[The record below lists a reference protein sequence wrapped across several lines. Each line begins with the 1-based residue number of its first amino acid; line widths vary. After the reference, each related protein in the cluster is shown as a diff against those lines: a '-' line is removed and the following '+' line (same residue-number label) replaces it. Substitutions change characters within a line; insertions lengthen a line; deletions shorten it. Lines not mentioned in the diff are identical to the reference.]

1 MAQKY
6 GVASDYIK
14 YTSRIKSDTSDGV
27 AVEASQVV
35 DLEEDKLQSDINKE
49 LKASIASASGN
60 TYSKS
65 EIDSKDSAT
74 LTSAKR
80 YADTKK
86 TEAVSAAATDAT
98 TKANSALASAKS
110 YADEKVSALGS
121 VYTTKGSCTAAQ
133 LKALTSAKAGD
144 VWNITDAINIDGKAY
159 PAGVNVVC
167 VTAFSAAIDPAAT
180 KNWDALQ
187 GLQDLTSY
195 AKKSEIEDTAV
206 ANVKFAQEEDVPQ
219 DNGVSFK
226 KTITYVNGREA
237 TTESDFNLLPATS
250 TKAGVMS
257 AADKVKLD
265 AVDGKIGDVQ
275 ITKTGTGYKIT
286 DEYDAHPV
294 NIGSNTNIGE
304 NVIISG
310 AAIIGT
316 DDRGGGLFIKLGTTG
331 NINEGP
337 SSFICIGAELNNGVK
352 IGTNDYDKFYLGNKN
367 NDASTIGVNS
377 HIGDNITIG
386 TGAIISSG
394 AELNNGIIIGTGDN
408 DSFVFTG
415 NNAGPYNSKIGKD
428 IEISRGVSLGTQTNG
443 EGYYVEGIAFYGGTG
458 AFGMNSNGDFS
469 WTTDDHNI
477 SAMKTAATT
486 DDLSALATRVSTL
499 EDLLKL
505 A

>member
-1 MAQKY
+1 MANKY

-65 EIDSKDSAT
+65 EIDGKDTAT
-74 LTSAKR
+74 LTSAKS

-110 YADEKVSALGS
+110 YADQKVSALGS

-144 VWNITDAINIDGKAY
+144 VWNITDAVTIDGKAY

-167 VTAFSAAIDPAAT
+167 VTAFSAAIDPATT

-195 AKKSEIEDTAV
+195 AKKSEIEDVAV

-257 AADKVKLD
+257 AADKVKLN
-265 AVDGKIGDVQ
+265 AVDGRIQGVKI
-275 ITKTGTGYKIT
+275 YKSSSDSFIIQNA
-286 DEYDAHPV
+286 EYDNLKATIGTDVYIESAVNIRTGANIGINAKLSDNAQIKRDVLIYEEV
-294 NIGSNTNIGE
+294 NIGNHAT
-304 NVIISG
+304 
-310 AAIIGT
+310 IGT
-316 DDRGGGLFIKLGTTG
+316 D
-331 NINEGP
+331 
-337 SSFICIGAELNNGVK
+337 S
-352 IGTNDYDKFYLGNKN
+352 IGTNILGIHQAYLGKI
-367 NDASTIGVNS
+367 AIG
-377 HIGDNITIG
+377 
-386 TGAIISSG
+386 
-394 AELNNGIIIGTGDN
+394 NGVQI
-408 DSFVFTG
+408 
-415 NNAGPYNSKIGKD
+415 AQ
-428 IEISRGVSLGTQTNG
+428 GV
-443 EGYYVEGIAFYGGTG
+443 GIAVNDEGVLVWGKEIEGSYQV
-458 AFGMNSNGDFS
+458 N
-469 WTTDDHNI
+469 
-477 SAMKTAATT
+477 TAATT
-486 DDLSALATRVSTL
+486 DDLSALASRVSAL

>member
-1 MAQKY
+1 MAKKY

-35 DLEEDKLQSDINKE
+35 DLEEDKLQSEINKE
-49 LKASIASASGN
+49 LKASIASASGK

-65 EIDSKDSAT
+65 EIDSKDAAT
-74 LTSAKR
+74 LTSAKS

-110 YADEKVSALGS
+110 YADQKVSALGS

-144 VWNITDAINIDGKAY
+144 VWNITDAVTIDGKAY

-167 VTAFSAAIDPAAT
+167 VTAFSAAIDPATT

-187 GLQDLTSY
+187 GVQDLTPY

-206 ANVKFAQEEDVPQ
+206 ANVKFTQEEDVPQ

-226 KTITYVNGREA
+226 KTITFVNGREA
-237 TTESDFNLLPATS
+237 TTESDLGILPATS

-265 AVDGKIGDVQ
+265 AVDGTIEDGIKVGINSGKYYIVNPKN
-275 ITKTGTGYKIT
+275 TSTFGT
-286 DEYDAHPV
+286 
-294 NIGSNTNIGE
+294 
-304 NVIISG
+304 
-310 AAIIGT
+310 
-316 DDRGGGLFIKLGTTG
+316 
-331 NINEGP
+331 
-337 SSFICIGAELNNGVK
+337 
-352 IGTNDYDKFYLGNKN
+352 
-367 NDASTIGVNS
+367 STIGVKTLIGRDVS
-377 HIGDNITIG
+377 IRDSASIGLSASIGDSVRVGPNTEIQGGVFIGTNIMSDGIQINANEHHATIG
-386 TGAIISSG
+386 DVVIKSNI
-394 AELNNGIIIGTGDN
+394 
-408 DSFVFTG
+408 V
-415 NNAGPYNSKIGKD
+415 
-428 IEISRGVSLGTQTNG
+428 LGE
-443 EGYYVEGIAFYGGTG
+443 EGGQQQLSGIAFGTIIG
-458 AFGMNSNGDFS
+458 FGMDSSGNFIWENNGPK
-469 WTTDDHNI
+469 
-477 SAMKTAATT
+477 KTAATT
-486 DDLSALATRVSTL
+486 DDLSGLTSNISALASRVSAL

>member
-1 MAQKY
+1 MAKKY

-49 LKASIASASGN
+49 LKASIASASGK

-65 EIDSKDSAT
+65 EIDSKDTAT
-74 LTSAKR
+74 LTSAKS

-86 TEAVSAAATDAT
+86 AEAVSAAVTDAT

-110 YADEKVSALGS
+110 YADQKVSALGS

-144 VWNITDAINIDGKAY
+144 VWNITDAITIDGKAY

-167 VTAFSAAIDPAAT
+167 VTAFSAAIDPATT

-195 AKKSEIEDTAV
+195 AKWSQVEEAAISDVEFERDVAGEDNSYT
-206 ANVKFAQEEDVPQ
+206 
-219 DNGVSFK
+219 FK
-226 KTITYVNGREA
+226 KTLTYVGGTKREV
-237 TTESDFNLLPATS
+237 DFGIILDPATS

-265 AVDGKIGDVQ
+265 AVDERIEDGIKVGINSGKYYIVNPKD
-275 ITKTGTGYKIT
+275 TSTFGT
-286 DEYDAHPV
+286 
-294 NIGSNTNIGE
+294 
-304 NVIISG
+304 
-310 AAIIGT
+310 
-316 DDRGGGLFIKLGTTG
+316 
-331 NINEGP
+331 
-337 SSFICIGAELNNGVK
+337 
-352 IGTNDYDKFYLGNKN
+352 
-367 NDASTIGVNS
+367 STIGVNTN
-377 HIGDNITIG
+377 IGDHVTITASASIG
-386 TGAIISSG
+386 RSASIGNYVKVGANAEIQGGVYIGNTDTSDGIAIFANGTHAIIGGVMLGEEGGQQQLSG
-394 AELNNGIIIGTGDN
+394 I
-408 DSFVFTG
+408 
-415 NNAGPYNSKIGKD
+415 
-428 IEISRGVSLGTQTNG
+428 SLGTIIG
-443 EGYYVEGIAFYGGTG
+443 
-458 AFGMNSNGDFS
+458 FGMDSSGNFIWENDGPK
-469 WTTDDHNI
+469 
-477 SAMKTAATT
+477 KTAATT
-486 DDLSALATRVSTL
+486 DDLSALATRVSAL

>member
-1 MAQKY
+1 MAKKY

-49 LKASIASASGN
+49 LKASIASASGK

-65 EIDSKDSAT
+65 EIDSKDAAT
-74 LTSAKR
+74 LTSAKS

-110 YADEKVSALGS
+110 YADQKVSALGS

-144 VWNITDAINIDGKAY
+144 VWNITDAVTIDGKAY
-159 PAGVNVVC
+159 PAGVNAVC
-167 VTAFSAAIDPAAT
+167 VTAFSAAIDPATT

-195 AKKSEIEDTAV
+195 AKKSEIEDVAV
-206 ANVKFAQEEDVPQ
+206 ANVKFAQSEIVQE
-219 DNGVSFK
+219 NSISFD
-226 KTITYVNGREA
+226 KTITYANGREA
-237 TTESDFNLLPATS
+237 TTVDDLAILPATS

-265 AVDGKIGDVQ
+265 AVDGRIKGVKI
-275 ITKTGTGYKIT
+275 YKSST
-286 DEYDAHPV
+286 DGFIIQNAEYDNLKA
-294 NIGSNTNIGE
+294 T
-304 NVIISG
+304 
-310 AAIIGT
+310 IGT
-316 DDRGGGLFIKLGTTG
+316 DVHIESAV
-331 NINEGP
+331 NIRA
-337 SSFICIGAELNNGVK
+337 GAN
-352 IGTNDYDKFYLGNKN
+352 
-367 NDASTIGVNS
+367 IGVNAN
-377 HIGDNITIG
+377 IGDGIKIKTQGNGASLNGVYIG
-386 TGAIISSG
+386 SG
-394 AELNNGIIIGTGDN
+394 AELSDN
-408 DSFVFTG
+408 AQIKRNVLIYEEVEIG
-415 NNAGPYNSKIGKD
+415 NNATIGTDGIGTNILGIHQAYLGKIAIGN
-428 IEISRGVSLGTQTNG
+428 GVQIAQG
-443 EGYYVEGIAFYGGTG
+443 VGIAVNDEGVLVWGKEIEGSYQV
-458 AFGMNSNGDFS
+458 
-469 WTTDDHNI
+469 NI
-477 SAMKTAATT
+477 AATA
-486 DDLSALATRVSTL
+486 DDISALATRVSAL

>member
-1 MAQKY
+1 MAKKY

-49 LKASIASASGN
+49 LKASIASASGK

-65 EIDSKDSAT
+65 EIDSKDTAT
-74 LTSAKR
+74 LTSAKS

-86 TEAVSAAATDAT
+86 TEAVNAAATDAT

-110 YADEKVSALGS
+110 YADQKVSALGS

-144 VWNITDAINIDGKAY
+144 VWNITDAITIDGKAY

-167 VTAFSAAIDPAAT
+167 VTAFSAAIDPATT

-187 GLQDLTSY
+187 GVQDLTPY

-206 ANVKFAQEEDVPQ
+206 ANVKFAQEEFAQ

-226 KTITYVNGREA
+226 KTITYVNGRET
-237 TTESDFNLLPATS
+237 TTESSDLALLPATS

-265 AVDGKIGDVQ
+265 AVDGRVQ
-275 ITKTGTGYKIT
+275 GVKVY
-286 DEYDAHPV
+286 
-294 NIGSNTNIGE
+294 NSNTEGF
-304 NVIISG
+304 IIQNAQYNSLK
-310 AAIIGT
+310 AVIGT
-316 DDRGGGLFIKLGTTG
+316 DT
-331 NINEGP
+331 
-337 SSFICIGAELNNGVK
+337 K
-352 IGTNDYDKFYLGNKN
+352 IG
-367 NDASTIGVNS
+367 S
-377 HIGDNITIG
+377 
-386 TGAIISSG
+386 
-394 AELNNGIIIGTGDN
+394 
-408 DSFVFTG
+408 
-415 NNAGPYNSKIGKD
+415 NSKIGD
-428 IEISRGVSLGTQTNG
+428 SVNIGGNINIDNGVDLHDNIYISDGFESYEGVMLGTNAIGTNLQG
-443 EGYYVEGIAFYGGTG
+443 VHQGFGTKIAIGTGVQIAQGVGIAVDDSCLLV
-458 AFGMNSNGDFS
+458 FGREIQGVYQ
-469 WTTDDHNI
+469 T
-477 SAMKTAATT
+477 KTAATT
-486 DDLSALATRVSTL
+486 DALSALAIRVSAL

>member
-1 MAQKY
+1 MAKKY

-65 EIDSKDSAT
+65 EIDSKDTAT
-74 LTSAKR
+74 LTSAKS

-86 TEAVSAAATDAT
+86 TEAVSAAATDAA
-98 TKANSALASAKS
+98 TKANAALASAKS
-110 YADEKVSALGS
+110 YADQKVSALGS

-144 VWNITDAINIDGKAY
+144 VWNITDAISIDGKAY

-167 VTAFSAAIDPAAT
+167 VTAFSAAIDPATT

-206 ANVKFAQEEDVPQ
+206 ANVKFAQEEVGQ
-219 DNGVSFK
+219 ENGVSFK
-226 KTITYVNGREA
+226 KTITFVNGREA
-237 TTESDFNLLPATS
+237 TTESDLGILPATS
-250 TKAGVMS
+250 TTAGVMS

-265 AVDGKIGDVQ
+265 AVDGKIGDVEVG
-275 ITKTGTGYKIT
+275 INSGSFYIVNPKHLATFGT
-286 DEYDAHPV
+286 
-294 NIGSNTNIGE
+294 
-304 NVIISG
+304 
-310 AAIIGT
+310 
-316 DDRGGGLFIKLGTTG
+316 
-331 NINEGP
+331 
-337 SSFICIGAELNNGVK
+337 
-352 IGTNDYDKFYLGNKN
+352 
-367 NDASTIGVNS
+367 STIGVRTNIGNDVNIFDS
-377 HIGDNITIG
+377 VSIGESAHIEDNVNIG
-386 TGAIISSG
+386 TSVEIKKNVSIGEGVSI
-394 AELNNGIIIGTGDN
+394 GIGEGLDGGVVTIEKGF
-408 DSFVFTG
+408 DSFG
-415 NNAGPYNSKIGKD
+415 
-428 IEISRGVSLGTQTNG
+428 GVSLGTLVGTNLQELNNQIG
-443 EGYYVEGIAFYGGTG
+443 AKVAIGTG
-458 AFGMNSNGDFS
+458 VHIASNIGLAM
-469 WTTDDHNI
+469 TDNYTLMWGCDGGGQYYTRI
-477 SAMKTAATT
+477 AATT
-486 DDLSALATRVSTL
+486 DDISGLTSQISALATRVSAL

>member
-1 MAQKY
+1 MAKKY

-49 LKASIASASGN
+49 LKASIASASGK

-65 EIDSKDSAT
+65 EIDSKDTAT
-74 LTSAKR
+74 LTSAKS

-110 YADEKVSALGS
+110 YADQKVSALGS

-144 VWNITDAINIDGKAY
+144 VWNITDAVTIDGKAY

-167 VTAFSAAIDPAAT
+167 VTAFSAAIDPATT

-187 GLQDLTSY
+187 GVQDLTPY

-206 ANVKFAQEEDVPQ
+206 ANVKFTQEEDVPQ

-265 AVDGKIGDVQ
+265 AMDGRIQGVKIIEGEGQFVIENLNGTKRALLGSGALIYSSLSVGTSVWIDRDIQ
-275 ITKTGTGYKIT
+275 IYNEGKGFQLKSAHFGT
-286 DEYDAHPV
+286 EV
-294 NIGSNTNIGE
+294 NIKDNVAINGNVAIGE
-304 NVIISG
+304 NVEVSN
-310 AAIIGT
+310 A
-316 DDRGGGLFIKLGTTG
+316 
-331 NINEGP
+331 
-337 SSFICIGAELNNGVK
+337 K
-352 IGTNDYDKFYLGNKN
+352 IGT
-367 NDASTIGVNS
+367 A
-377 HIGDNITIG
+377 TIG
-386 TGAIISSG
+386 TNLQQIHYDFANKIAIGNGVQIAKGVGISVDDSCNLVFG
-394 AELNNGIIIGTGDN
+394 REIGGVYQTKEI
-408 DSFVFTG
+408 
-415 NNAGPYNSKIGKD
+415 NADD
-428 IEISRGVSLGTQTNG
+428 IS
-443 EGYYVEGIAFYGGTG
+443 
-458 AFGMNSNGDFS
+458 
-469 WTTDDHNI
+469 
-477 SAMKTAATT
+477 
-486 DDLSALATRVSTL
+486 DLLTRVSAL
-499 EDLLKL
+499 EGLLKL

>member
-1 MAQKY
+1 MANKY

-35 DLEEDKLQSDINKE
+35 DLEQDKLQSEINKE

-74 LTSAKR
+74 LTSAKS

-133 LKALTSAKAGD
+133 LKALASAKAGD
-144 VWNITDAINIDGKAY
+144 VWNITDAITIDGKAY

-206 ANVKFAQEEDVPQ
+206 ADVKFAQEEDVPQ

-265 AVDGKIGDVQ
+265 AVDGTIKDGIKVGINSGKYYIVNPKN
-275 ITKTGTGYKIT
+275 TSTFGT
-286 DEYDAHPV
+286 
-294 NIGSNTNIGE
+294 
-304 NVIISG
+304 
-310 AAIIGT
+310 
-316 DDRGGGLFIKLGTTG
+316 
-331 NINEGP
+331 
-337 SSFICIGAELNNGVK
+337 
-352 IGTNDYDKFYLGNKN
+352 
-367 NDASTIGVNS
+367 STIGVKTN
-377 HIGDNITIG
+377 IGDRVTIADGFTVGKYVSIGNNTYISEVTINGGLDSYNGVILGTNSIGTNLLGINQTFNAKIAIG
-386 TGAIISSG
+386 TGVHIAQ
-394 AELNNGIIIGTGDN
+394 
-408 DSFVFTG
+408 
-415 NNAGPYNSKIGKD
+415 
-428 IEISRGVSLGTQTNG
+428 GV
-443 EGYYVEGIAFYGGTG
+443 GIAV
-458 AFGMNSNGDFS
+458 
-469 WTTDDHNI
+469 DDDGILNWGRDI
-477 SAMKTAATT
+477 QGSYTIKKAATT
-486 DDLSALATRVSTL
+486 DDLSALATRVSAL

>member
-1 MAQKY
+1 MAKKY

-49 LKASIASASGN
+49 LKASIASASGK

-65 EIDSKDSAT
+65 EIDSKDTAT
-74 LTSAKR
+74 LTSAKS

-110 YADEKVSALGS
+110 YADQKVSALGS

-144 VWNITDAINIDGKAY
+144 VWNITDAVTIDGKAY

-195 AKKSEIEDTAV
+195 AKKSEIEDVAGKIQGVKIYRSTDFIIQDSENDDAKATIGTGVFLHKNVEIGTAV
-206 ANVKFAQEEDVPQ
+206 HIGQSISIESIDGANAISLTGDGIF
-219 DNGVSFK
+219 
-226 KTITYVNGREA
+226 
-237 TTESDFNLLPATS
+237 SDIRICEGA
-250 TKAGVMS
+250 
-257 AADKVKLD
+257 
-265 AVDGKIGDVQ
+265 
-275 ITKTGTGYKIT
+275 
-286 DEYDAHPV
+286 
-294 NIGSNTNIGE
+294 NIGE
-304 NVIISG
+304 NAHIGQDVDITD
-310 AAIIGT
+310 AIIGT
-316 DDRGGGLFIKLGTTG
+316 NLGTDLPTIHNKG
-331 NINEGP
+331 NEIA
-337 SSFICIGAELNNGVK
+337 IGNGVK
-352 IGTNDYDKFYLGNKN
+352 IAN
-367 NDASTIGVNS
+367 GV
-377 HIGDNITIG
+377 
-386 TGAIISSG
+386 
-394 AELNNGIIIGTGDN
+394 
-408 DSFVFTG
+408 
-415 NNAGPYNSKIGKD
+415 
-428 IEISRGVSLGTQTNG
+428 
-443 EGYYVEGIAFYGGTG
+443 GIAVDESLNLIFGREVGGSYAT
-458 AFGMNSNGDFS
+458 
-469 WTTDDHNI
+469 
-477 SAMKTAATT
+477 KKAATT
-486 DDLSALATRVSTL
+486 DDLSALATRVSAL

>member
-1 MAQKY
+1 MLNFINPEKMAKKY

-35 DLEEDKLQSDINKE
+35 DLEEDKLQSEINKE

-74 LTSAKR
+74 LTSAKS

-98 TKANSALASAKS
+98 TKANTALASAKS
-110 YADEKVSALGS
+110 YADQKVSALGS

-144 VWNITDAINIDGKAY
+144 VWNITDAVTIDGKAY

-195 AKKSEIEDTAV
+195 AKWSQVEEAAISDVEFERDV
-206 ANVKFAQEEDVPQ
+206 AGQ
-219 DNGVSFK
+219 DNGYTFK
-226 KTITYVNGREA
+226 KTLTYVGGTKREV
-237 TTESDFNLLPATS
+237 DFGISLDPATS
-250 TKAGVMS
+250 TAAGVMS

-265 AVDGKIGDVQ
+265 AVDGKIGIDDGKLYTIRDFEATLGTSTIGESTNIGKWNTIGNSVRIGDSVTIYNKEDGSVDLNGVFLGTSAIIGTEAHIGKKVTIDDNATIGTETIGTNLLGVHDSYGNKIAIGNGVQ
-275 ITKTGTGYKIT
+275 ITKGVGLSVN
-286 DEYDAHPV
+286 DEGV
-294 NIGSNTNIGE
+294 LVWGKEIEGSYQ
-304 NVIISG
+304 
-310 AAIIGT
+310 
-316 DDRGGGLFIKLGTTG
+316 IK
-331 NINEGP
+331 
-337 SSFICIGAELNNGVK
+337 A
-352 IGTNDYDKFYLGNKN
+352 
-367 NDASTIGVNS
+367 
-377 HIGDNITIG
+377 
-386 TGAIISSG
+386 
-394 AELNNGIIIGTGDN
+394 
-408 DSFVFTG
+408 
-415 NNAGPYNSKIGKD
+415 
-428 IEISRGVSLGTQTNG
+428 
-443 EGYYVEGIAFYGGTG
+443 
-458 AFGMNSNGDFS
+458 
-469 WTTDDHNI
+469 
-477 SAMKTAATT
+477 AATAN
-486 DDLSALATRVSTL
+486 DISDLATRVSAL

>member
-1 MAQKY
+1 MAKKY

-65 EIDSKDSAT
+65 EIDSKDTAT
-74 LTSAKR
+74 LTSAKS

-98 TKANSALASAKS
+98 TKANTALASAKS
-110 YADEKVSALGS
+110 YADKKVSALGS

-144 VWNITDAINIDGKAY
+144 VWNITDAITIDGKAY

-167 VTAFSAAIDPAAT
+167 VTAFSAAIDPATT

-195 AKKSEIEDTAV
+195 AKKSEIEDVAV
-206 ANVKFAQEEDVPQ
+206 ANVKFAQEEFAQ

-226 KTITYVNGREA
+226 KTITFVNGREA
-237 TTESDFNLLPATS
+237 TTESDLGILPATS
-250 TKAGVMS
+250 TTAGVMS

-265 AVDGKIGDVQ
+265 AVDGRIQGVKIERLETDKIQ
-275 ITKTGTGYKIT
+275 ISEEGGYHSYGTSVIGKSL
-286 DEYDAHPV
+286 
-294 NIGSNTNIGE
+294 NIGHSVTIADGFTVGKHVSIGNNTYISKATINGGLE
-304 NVIISG
+304 SYDGVILGTNS
-310 AAIIGT
+310 IGT
-316 DDRGGGLFIKLGTTG
+316 DLLG
-331 NINEGP
+331 INQT
-337 SSFICIGAELNNGVK
+337 FNAK
-352 IGTNDYDKFYLGNKN
+352 I
-367 NDASTIGVNS
+367 A
-377 HIGDNITIG
+377 IG
-386 TGAIISSG
+386 TGVHIAKGVGITIDDDG
-394 AELNNGIIIGTGDN
+394 ILNWGRDMQG
-408 DSFVFTG
+408 S
-415 NNAGPYNSKIGKD
+415 YKIK
-428 IEISRGVSLGTQTNG
+428 
-443 EGYYVEGIAFYGGTG
+443 
-458 AFGMNSNGDFS
+458 
-469 WTTDDHNI
+469 
-477 SAMKTAATT
+477 KAATT
-486 DDLSALATRVSTL
+486 DDLSALATRVSAL

>member
-1 MAQKY
+1 MLNFINPEKMAKKY

-65 EIDSKDSAT
+65 EIDSKDTAT
-74 LTSAKR
+74 LTSAKS

-110 YADEKVSALGS
+110 YADQKVSALGS

-144 VWNITDAINIDGKAY
+144 VWNITDAVTIDGKAY

-167 VTAFSAAIDPAAT
+167 VTAFSAAIDPATT

-195 AKKSEIEDTAV
+195 AKKSEIEDVAV
-206 ANVKFAQEEDVPQ
+206 ANVKFAQEEFAQ

-226 KTITYVNGREA
+226 KTITFVNGREA
-237 TTESDFNLLPATS
+237 TTESDLGILPASS
-250 TKAGVMS
+250 TTAGVMS

-265 AVDGKIGDVQ
+265 AVDERIQ
-275 ITKTGTGYKIT
+275 
-286 DEYDAHPV
+286 
-294 NIGSNTNIGE
+294 
-304 NVIISG
+304 
-310 AAIIGT
+310 
-316 DDRGGGLFIKLGTTG
+316 
-331 NINEGP
+331 
-337 SSFICIGAELNNGVK
+337 GVK
-352 IGTNDYDKFYLGNKN
+352 IERLETDKIQISEEGGYQSYGTSVIGKSLNIGNGVAISDGFTAGKYVSIGNNTYISETVINGGLESYDGVILGTNSIGTNLLGINQTF
-367 NDASTIGVNS
+367 DAKIA
-377 HIGDNITIG
+377 IG
-386 TGAIISSG
+386 TGVHIA
-394 AELNNGIIIGTGDN
+394 
-408 DSFVFTG
+408 
-415 NNAGPYNSKIGKD
+415 K
-428 IEISRGVSLGTQTNG
+428 GV
-443 EGYYVEGIAFYGGTG
+443 GIAI
-458 AFGMNSNGDFS
+458 
-469 WTTDDHNI
+469 DDDGILNWGRDMEGSYTI
-477 SAMKTAATT
+477 KKAATT
-486 DDLSALATRVSTL
+486 DDLSALASRVSAL

>member
-1 MAQKY
+1 MANKY

-65 EIDSKDSAT
+65 EIDGKDTAT
-74 LTSAKR
+74 LTSAKS

-110 YADEKVSALGS
+110 YADQKVSALGS

-144 VWNITDAINIDGKAY
+144 VWNITDAVTIDGKAY

-187 GLQDLTSY
+187 GVQDLTPY
-195 AKKSEIEDTAV
+195 AKKSEIESEAV
-206 ANVKFAQEEDVPQ
+206 ANVKFTQEELGQ
-219 DNGVSFK
+219 ENGVSFK
-226 KTITYVNGREA
+226 ETITYVNGRE
-237 TTESDFNLLPATS
+237 TDTDFGLAIDPATS

-265 AVDGKIGDVQ
+265 AVDGKVGDVLIKIEGEKGYVITKKSNTAFGTSFIGKKVNIGESASIGDNAKLGASAVIQ
-275 ITKTGTGYKIT
+275 DDISIGTDSSNDSFRISRAGSSVTIGYEAHIESNVIIKGGVEIGTG
-286 DEYDAHPV
+286 V
-294 NIGSNTNIGE
+294 NIGSDIKLGQEGSQQNIFG
-304 NVIISG
+304 V
-310 AAIIGT
+310 IIGT
-316 DDRGGGLFIKLGTTG
+316 ERGLGL
-331 NINEGP
+331 
-337 SSFICIGAELNNGVK
+337 
-352 IGTNDYDKFYLGNKN
+352 
-367 NDASTIGVNS
+367 DASGNFIWG
-377 HIGDNITIG
+377 I
-386 TGAIISSG
+386 
-394 AELNNGIIIGTGDN
+394 NG
-408 DSFVFTG
+408 
-415 NNAGPYNSKIGKD
+415 SK
-428 IEISRGVSLGTQTNG
+428 
-443 EGYYVEGIAFYGGTG
+443 
-458 AFGMNSNGDFS
+458 
-469 WTTDDHNI
+469 
-477 SAMKTAATT
+477 KTAATT
-486 DDLSALATRVSTL
+486 DDLSALATRVSAL

>member
-1 MAQKY
+1 MAKKY

-65 EIDSKDSAT
+65 EIDGKDTAT
-74 LTSAKR
+74 LTSAKS

-98 TKANSALASAKS
+98 TKADSALASAKS
-110 YADEKVSALGS
+110 YADQKVSALGS

-144 VWNITDAINIDGKAY
+144 VWNITDAVTIDGKAY

-195 AKKSEIEDTAV
+195 AKWSDVEDNAIN
-206 ANVKFAQEEDVPQ
+206 NVKFEREEIAQENQ
-219 DNGVSFK
+219 YTFK
-226 KTITYVNGREA
+226 KTLTLVSGKEQETAFGLAI
-237 TTESDFNLLPATS
+237 DPATS

-265 AVDGKIGDVQ
+265 AVDGRIQDVKITKEPKEYGEGYRFSKLNDENIAIIRPGVQ
-275 ITKTGTGYKIT
+275 IFGK
-286 DEYDAHPV
+286 V
-294 NIGSNTNIGE
+294 NIGTNASIADGAKIGVVDINNDVHIGYKVHIE
-304 NVIISG
+304 DDAYISKVSSDADVEIRFG
-310 AAIIGT
+310 TKTEDNCIQLCKALRIGSDIPFAGQTQINYVGVNIGT
-316 DDRGGGLFIKLGTTG
+316 DRSLG
-331 NINEGP
+331 
-337 SSFICIGAELNNGVK
+337 
-352 IGTNDYDKFYLGNKN
+352 
-367 NDASTIGVNS
+367 
-377 HIGDNITIG
+377 
-386 TGAIISSG
+386 ISSDG
-394 AELNNGIIIGTGDN
+394 NFIWGTHG
-408 DSFVFTG
+408 
-415 NNAGPYNSKIGKD
+415 SK
-428 IEISRGVSLGTQTNG
+428 
-443 EGYYVEGIAFYGGTG
+443 
-458 AFGMNSNGDFS
+458 
-469 WTTDDHNI
+469 
-477 SAMKTAATT
+477 KTAATT
-486 DDLSALATRVSTL
+486 DDLSALATRVSAL

>member
-1 MAQKY
+1 MAKKY

-49 LKASIASASGN
+49 LKASIASASGK

-65 EIDSKDSAT
+65 EIDSKDTAT
-74 LTSAKR
+74 LTSAKS

-110 YADEKVSALGS
+110 YADQKVSALGS

-144 VWNITDAINIDGKAY
+144 VWNITDAVTIDGKAY

-167 VTAFSAAIDPAAT
+167 VTAFSAAIDPATT

-187 GLQDLTSY
+187 GVQDLTPY

-206 ANVKFAQEEDVPQ
+206 ANVKFTQEEDVPQ
-219 DNGVSFK
+219 NNGVSFK
-226 KTITYVNGREA
+226 KTITFVNGREA
-237 TTESDFNLLPATS
+237 TTESDLGILPATS
-250 TKAGVMS
+250 TTAGVMS

-265 AVDGKIGDVQ
+265 AVDGRIRNMSIERREGVYRLWSGDRDVERVAIINEGANIGQNADIKEGVL
-275 ITKTGTGYKIT
+275 INKG
-286 DEYDAHPV
+286 V
-294 NIGSNTNIGE
+294 NIGANIEILSESNGRGFSLFKSEENYSPAIGTSWIGGD
-304 NVIISG
+304 VFIGSGVYLGTSVQIGTISG
-310 AAIIGT
+310 TPSRVMGFRKDESNLGFGWEPSAGKLMWSSYNT
-316 DDRGGGLFIKLGTTG
+316 DSGEFEVETAVSKDEFDS
-331 NINEGP
+331 NINLLNSELIDIKDNYAL
-337 SSFICIGAELNNGVK
+337 SSDL
-352 IGTNDYDKFYLGNKN
+352 Y
-367 NDASTIGVNS
+367 
-377 HIGDNITIG
+377 
-386 TGAIISSG
+386 
-394 AELNNGIIIGTGDN
+394 
-408 DSFVFTG
+408 
-415 NNAGPYNSKIGKD
+415 
-428 IEISRGVSLGTQTNG
+428 SLQ
-443 EGYYVEGIAFYGGTG
+443 
-458 AFGMNSNGDFS
+458 
-469 WTTDDHNI
+469 
-477 SAMKTAATT
+477 
-486 DDLSALATRVSTL
+486 TRVSAL

>member
-1 MAQKY
+1 MAKKY

-35 DLEEDKLQSDINKE
+35 DLEEDKLQSEINKE
-49 LKASIASASGN
+49 LKASIASASGK

-65 EIDSKDSAT
+65 EIDSKDTAT
-74 LTSAKR
+74 LTSAKS

-86 TEAVSAAATDAT
+86 KEAVSAAATDAT

-110 YADEKVSALGS
+110 YADQKVSALGS

-144 VWNITDAINIDGKAY
+144 VWNITDAITIDGKAY

-206 ANVKFAQEEDVPQ
+206 ANVKFAQEESAQ

-226 KTITYVNGREA
+226 KTITFVNGREA
-237 TTESDFNLLPATS
+237 TTESDLGILPATS
-250 TKAGVMS
+250 TTAGVMS

-265 AVDGKIGDVQ
+265 AVDGKVGDV
-275 ITKTGTGYKIT
+275 KIVKES
-286 DEYDAHPV
+286 DV
-294 NIGSNTNIGE
+294 
-304 NVIISG
+304 V
-310 AAIIGT
+310 
-316 DDRGGGLFIKLGTTG
+316 GGGYQISDLKGQNYAILRPKAYIYG
-331 NINEGP
+331 NV
-337 SSFICIGAELNNGVK
+337 S
-352 IGTNDYDKFYLGNKN
+352 
-367 NDASTIGVNS
+367 
-377 HIGDNITIG
+377 IG
-386 TGAIISSG
+386 TGAYIGEKILIKNSESFDAIGMTRVGFTSG
-394 AELNNGIIIGTGDN
+394 IRIYEGVDIHKNVTIGEGVDIYDTTIIGTN
-408 DSFVFTG
+408 
-415 NNAGPYNSKIGKD
+415 
-428 IEISRGVSLGTQTNG
+428 LGTSLVAIHNAVNKVAIG
-443 EGYYVEGIAFYGGTG
+443 SGVKIADGVGIAI
-458 AFGMNSNGDFS
+458 
-469 WTTDDHNI
+469 DDDGILNWERDMQGSYTI
-477 SAMKTAATT
+477 KKAATT
-486 DDLSALATRVSTL
+486 DALSALATRVTAL

>member
-1 MAQKY
+1 MLNFINPEKMAKKY

-49 LKASIASASGN
+49 LKASIASASGK

-65 EIDSKDSAT
+65 EIDSKDTAT

-98 TKANSALASAKS
+98 TKANTALASAKS
-110 YADEKVSALGS
+110 YADQKVSALGS

-144 VWNITDAINIDGKAY
+144 VWNITDAITIDGKAY

-167 VTAFSAAIDPAAT
+167 VTAFSAAIDPATT

-195 AKKSEIEDTAV
+195 VKWSQVEEAAISDVEFERDVAGEDNSYT
-206 ANVKFAQEEDVPQ
+206 
-219 DNGVSFK
+219 FK
-226 KTITYVNGREA
+226 KTLTYVGGTKREV
-237 TTESDFNLLPATS
+237 DFGIILDPATS

-265 AVDGKIGDVQ
+265 AVDGTIEDGIKVGINSGRYYIANSKDNL
-275 ITKTGTGYKIT
+275 TFGT
-286 DEYDAHPV
+286 
-294 NIGSNTNIGE
+294 
-304 NVIISG
+304 
-310 AAIIGT
+310 
-316 DDRGGGLFIKLGTTG
+316 
-331 NINEGP
+331 
-337 SSFICIGAELNNGVK
+337 
-352 IGTNDYDKFYLGNKN
+352 
-367 NDASTIGVNS
+367 STIGVKTI
-377 HIGDNITIG
+377 IGNNVSIRESASIGSSTSIEDNVRVGPNTEIQGGVFIGTNTTGDGIQININASECHATIG
-386 TGAIISSG
+386 NVVIKSNI
-394 AELNNGIIIGTGDN
+394 
-408 DSFVFTG
+408 V
-415 NNAGPYNSKIGKD
+415 
-428 IEISRGVSLGTQTNG
+428 LGEE
-443 EGYYVEGIAFYGGTG
+443 EGQQQLSGIAFGTIIG
-458 AFGMNSNGDFS
+458 FGMDSSGNFIWENNGPK
-469 WTTDDHNI
+469 
-477 SAMKTAATT
+477 KTAATT
-486 DDLSALATRVSTL
+486 DDISGLTSNISALTSRVSAL

>member
-1 MAQKY
+1 MAKKY

-35 DLEEDKLQSDINKE
+35 DLEEDKLQSEINKE
-49 LKASIASASGN
+49 LKASITSASGK

-65 EIDSKDSAT
+65 EIDSKDTAT
-74 LTSAKR
+74 LTSAKS

-86 TEAVSAAATDAT
+86 TEAVNAAATDAT

-110 YADEKVSALGS
+110 YADQKVSALGS

-144 VWNITDAINIDGKAY
+144 VWNITDAITIDGKAY

-167 VTAFSAAIDPAAT
+167 VTAFSAAIDPATT

-187 GLQDLTSY
+187 GVQDLTPY

-237 TTESDFNLLPATS
+237 TTESDLGILPATS

-265 AVDGKIGDVQ
+265 AVDGKIGDV
-275 ITKTGTGYKIT
+275 KIVK
-286 DEYDAHPV
+286 DGRDFILQ
-294 NIGSNTNIGE
+294 NLSN
-304 NVIISG
+304 
-310 AAIIGT
+310 
-316 DDRGGGLFIKLGTTG
+316 
-331 NINEGP
+331 
-337 SSFICIGAELNNGVK
+337 
-352 IGTNDYDKFYLGNKN
+352 
-367 NDASTIGVNS
+367 
-377 HIGDNITIG
+377 
-386 TGAIISSG
+386 
-394 AELNNGIIIGTGDN
+394 
-408 DSFVFTG
+408 
-415 NNAGPYNSKIGKD
+415 
-428 IEISRGVSLGTQTNG
+428 VSLGTPVRISEGATIREGVSINDRASIGIDVNIGTNVRICDDVNIG
-443 EGYYVEGIAFYGGTG
+443 TIAVGSDYDVEIKIGSKPDGDSIQFCKELRIGSDIPFLAGPTQINHVGINIGTG
-458 AFGMNSNGDFS
+458 KSLGIGPDGNFIWGVNGFK
-469 WTTDDHNI
+469 
-477 SAMKTAATT
+477 KTAATT
-486 DDLSALATRVSTL
+486 DDLNALATRVSAL

>member
-1 MAQKY
+1 MAKKY

-49 LKASIASASGN
+49 LKASIASASGK

-65 EIDSKDSAT
+65 EIDSKDTAT
-74 LTSAKR
+74 LTSAKS

-110 YADEKVSALGS
+110 YADQKVSALGS

-144 VWNITDAINIDGKAY
+144 VWNITDAITIDGKAY

-167 VTAFSAAIDPAAT
+167 VTAFSAAIDPATT

-195 AKKSEIEDTAV
+195 AKWSQVEEAAISDVEFERDV
-206 ANVKFAQEEDVPQ
+206 AGEE
-219 DNGVSFK
+219 NSYTFK
-226 KTITYVNGREA
+226 KTLTYVGGTKREA
-237 TTESDFNLLPATS
+237 GFGVILDPATS

-265 AVDGKIGDVQ
+265 AVDGRIQ
-275 ITKTGTGYKIT
+275 
-286 DEYDAHPV
+286 
-294 NIGSNTNIGE
+294 
-304 NVIISG
+304 
-310 AAIIGT
+310 
-316 DDRGGGLFIKLGTTG
+316 
-331 NINEGP
+331 
-337 SSFICIGAELNNGVK
+337 GVK
-352 IGTNDYDKFYLGNKN
+352 IERLETGIIQISQEGGYPSNGTSVIGESLNIGNGVTISDGFVAGKYVSIGNNTYISETSINGGLESYDGVILGTN
-367 NDASTIGVNS
+367 SIGTNL
-377 HIGDNITIG
+377 IGINQTFNAKIAIG
-386 TGAIISSG
+386 TGVHIA
-394 AELNNGIIIGTGDN
+394 
-408 DSFVFTG
+408 
-415 NNAGPYNSKIGKD
+415 K
-428 IEISRGVSLGTQTNG
+428 GV
-443 EGYYVEGIAFYGGTG
+443 GIAI
-458 AFGMNSNGDFS
+458 
-469 WTTDDHNI
+469 DDDGILNWGRDMQGSYTI
-477 SAMKTAATT
+477 KKAATT
-486 DDLSALATRVSTL
+486 DDLSALATRVSAL

>member
-1 MAQKY
+1 MLNFINPEKMAKKY

-49 LKASIASASGN
+49 LKASIASASGK

-65 EIDSKDSAT
+65 EIDSKDTAT
-74 LTSAKR
+74 LTSAKS

-86 TEAVSAAATDAT
+86 TEAVNAAATDAT

-110 YADEKVSALGS
+110 YADQKVSALGS

-144 VWNITDAINIDGKAY
+144 VWNITDAITIDGKAY

-167 VTAFSAAIDPAAT
+167 VTAFSAAIDPATT

-195 AKKSEIEDTAV
+195 AKWSQVEEAAISDVEFERDVAGEDNSYT
-206 ANVKFAQEEDVPQ
+206 
-219 DNGVSFK
+219 FK
-226 KTITYVNGREA
+226 KTLTYVGGTKREV
-237 TTESDFNLLPATS
+237 DFGIVLDPATS

-265 AVDGKIGDVQ
+265 AVDGTIEDGIKVGINSGKYYIVNPKDTSTFGTSTIGVRTDIGDNTLIGDTVRIEDGINITNSGSGFNIKGASFGTEINIEDRVRISPYVEIGTNVNIAQDTIGTSLQNLHDTFADKVAIGDGVQ
-275 ITKTGTGYKIT
+275 ITKGVGISVDDSCQLVFGREIQGVYQTKI
-286 DEYDAHPV
+286 
-294 NIGSNTNIGE
+294 
-304 NVIISG
+304 
-310 AAIIGT
+310 
-316 DDRGGGLFIKLGTTG
+316 
-331 NINEGP
+331 
-337 SSFICIGAELNNGVK
+337 
-352 IGTNDYDKFYLGNKN
+352 
-367 NDASTIGVNS
+367 
-377 HIGDNITIG
+377 
-386 TGAIISSG
+386 
-394 AELNNGIIIGTGDN
+394 
-408 DSFVFTG
+408 
-415 NNAGPYNSKIGKD
+415 
-428 IEISRGVSLGTQTNG
+428 
-443 EGYYVEGIAFYGGTG
+443 
-458 AFGMNSNGDFS
+458 
-469 WTTDDHNI
+469 
-477 SAMKTAATT
+477 AATT
-486 DDLSALATRVSTL
+486 DDLSALATRVSAL

>member
-1 MAQKY
+1 MANKY

-35 DLEEDKLQSDINKE
+35 DLEQDKLQSEINKE

-74 LTSAKR
+74 LTSAKS

-98 TKANSALASAKS
+98 TKANNALASAKR
-110 YADEKVSALGS
+110 YADQKVSALGS

-144 VWNITDAINIDGKAY
+144 VWNITDAVTIDGKAY

-187 GLQDLTSY
+187 GLQDLTGY
-195 AKKSEIEDTAV
+195 AKKSEIEDVAV
-206 ANVKFAQEEDVPQ
+206 ANVKFAQEEFAQ

-226 KTITYVNGREA
+226 KTITFVNGREA
-237 TTESDFNLLPATS
+237 TTESDLGILPATS
-250 TKAGVMS
+250 TTAGVMS

-265 AVDGKIGDVQ
+265 AVDGKIGDVK
-275 ITKTGTGYKIT
+275 ITKTSTGYGYKIT
-286 DEYDAHPV
+286 DSHDGNPV
-294 NIGSNTNIGE
+294 TFGSNIRIDN
-304 NVIISG
+304 NVS
-310 AAIIGT
+310 IGT
-316 DDRGGGLFIKLGTTG
+316 GA
-331 NINEGP
+331 NI
-337 SSFICIGAELNNGVK
+337 SIGAQLNNGVK
-352 IGTNDYDKFYLGNKN
+352 IGTNYEGKFSIDNENGEG
-367 NDASTIGVNS
+367 SSIGVYTHIGRDV
-377 HIGDNITIG
+377 HIGD
-386 TGAIISSG
+386 SV
-394 AELNNGIIIGTGDN
+394 GIK
-408 DSFVFTG
+408 G
-415 NNAGPYNSKIGKD
+415 N
-428 IEISRGVSLGTQTNG
+428 VSLGTQANG
-443 EGYYVEGIAFYGGTG
+443 EAYEVLGLELNGGTG
-458 AFGMNSNGDFS
+458 SFGLNPHNGKFS
-469 WTTDDHNI
+469 WTTDNHDV

-486 DDLSALATRVSTL
+486 DDLSALTTRVSAL
-499 EDLLKL
+499 ENLLKL

>member
-1 MAQKY
+1 MAKKY

-49 LKASIASASGN
+49 LKASIASASGK

-65 EIDSKDSAT
+65 EIDSKDTAT
-74 LTSAKR
+74 LTSAKS

-110 YADEKVSALGS
+110 YADQKVSALGS

-144 VWNITDAINIDGKAY
+144 VWNITDAITIDGKAY

-167 VTAFSAAIDPAAT
+167 VTAFSAAIDPATT

-187 GLQDLTSY
+187 GVQDLTPY

-206 ANVKFAQEEDVPQ
+206 ASVKFTQEEFAQ

-226 KTITYVNGREA
+226 KTITFVNGREA
-237 TTESDFNLLPATS
+237 TTESDLGILPATS
-250 TKAGVMS
+250 TTAGVMS
-257 AADKVKLD
+257 ATDKVKLD
-265 AVDGKIGDVQ
+265 AVDGKIGDVKIVKEDVGYGEGYRFSKLNGENIAIIRPGVQ
-275 ITKTGTGYKIT
+275 IFGK
-286 DEYDAHPV
+286 V
-294 NIGSNTNIGE
+294 NIGTNASIGE
-304 NVIISG
+304 G
-310 AAIIGT
+310 A
-316 DDRGGGLFIKLGTTG
+316 
-331 NINEGP
+331 
-337 SSFICIGAELNNGVK
+337 K
-352 IGTNDYDKFYLGNKN
+352 IGVADIKND
-367 NDASTIGVNS
+367 V
-377 HIGDNITIG
+377 HIGYRVHIEDDAYISKVGSDADVEIRFGTKTEDNCIQFCKALRIGSDIPFAGSTSDTNFVGVTIE
-386 TGAIISSG
+386 T
-394 AELNNGIIIGTGDN
+394 D
-408 DSFVFTG
+408 
-415 NNAGPYNSKIGKD
+415 K
-428 IEISRGVSLGTQTNG
+428 SLGIGSDGNFIWGING
-443 EGYYVEGIAFYGGTG
+443 
-458 AFGMNSNGDFS
+458 SK
-469 WTTDDHNI
+469 
-477 SAMKTAATT
+477 KTAATT
-486 DDLSALATRVSTL
+486 DDLSALATRVSAL

>member
-1 MAQKY
+1 MANKY

-65 EIDSKDSAT
+65 EIDSKDTAT
-74 LTSAKR
+74 LTSAKS

-98 TKANSALASAKS
+98 TKANRALASAKS
-110 YADEKVSALGS
+110 YADQKVSALGS

-144 VWNITDAINIDGKAY
+144 VWNITDAITIDGKAY

-167 VTAFSAAIDPAAT
+167 VTAFSAAIDPATT

-195 AKKSEIEDTAV
+195 AKKSEIEDVAV
-206 ANVKFAQEEDVPQ
+206 ANVKFAQSEIAQE
-219 DNGVSFK
+219 NSISFD
-226 KTITYVNGREA
+226 KTITYANGREA
-237 TTESDFNLLPATS
+237 TTVDDLAILPATS

-265 AVDGKIGDVQ
+265 AVDGRVQGVKLSEDSEGIGGNFRIENLNGIKSAIIGSGASIYTGAAIGTSALIDENIQ
-275 ITKTGTGYKIT
+275 ILNEGKGCQLKSAHFGTEVLIK
-286 DEYDAHPV
+286 DNV
-294 NIGSNTNIGE
+294 NIGSNVGIGD
-304 NVIISG
+304 NVEISN
-310 AAIIGT
+310 A
-316 DDRGGGLFIKLGTTG
+316 
-331 NINEGP
+331 
-337 SSFICIGAELNNGVK
+337 K
-352 IGTNDYDKFYLGNKN
+352 IGT
-367 NDASTIGVNS
+367 A
-377 HIGDNITIG
+377 TIG
-386 TGAIISSG
+386 TSLQQIHNEFANKIAIGSG
-394 AELNNGIIIGTGDN
+394 VQIAQ
-408 DSFVFTG
+408 
-415 NNAGPYNSKIGKD
+415 
-428 IEISRGVSLGTQTNG
+428 GV
-443 EGYYVEGIAFYGGTG
+443 GIAVDDSCNLV
-458 AFGMNSNGDFS
+458 FGREIEGVYQTKEINA
-469 WTTDDHNI
+469 DDI
-477 SAMKTAATT
+477 SA
-486 DDLSALATRVSTL
+486 LLTRVSAL

>member
-1 MAQKY
+1 MAKKY

-65 EIDSKDSAT
+65 EIDSKDAAT
-74 LTSAKR
+74 LTSAKS

-144 VWNITDAINIDGKAY
+144 VWNITDAVTIDGKAY

-167 VTAFSAAIDPAAT
+167 VTAFSAAIDPATT

-187 GLQDLTSY
+187 GVQDLTPY
-195 AKKSEIEDTAV
+195 AKKSEIESEAV
-206 ANVKFAQEEDVPQ
+206 ANVKFTQEELGQ
-219 DNGVSFK
+219 ENGVSFK
-226 KTITYVNGREA
+226 KTITYVNGRE
-237 TTESDFNLLPATS
+237 TDTDFGLAIDPATS
-250 TKAGVMS
+250 SKAGVMS

-265 AVDGKIGDVQ
+265 AVDGTIEDGIKVGINSGKYYIVNPKN
-275 ITKTGTGYKIT
+275 TSTFGT
-286 DEYDAHPV
+286 
-294 NIGSNTNIGE
+294 
-304 NVIISG
+304 
-310 AAIIGT
+310 
-316 DDRGGGLFIKLGTTG
+316 
-331 NINEGP
+331 
-337 SSFICIGAELNNGVK
+337 
-352 IGTNDYDKFYLGNKN
+352 
-367 NDASTIGVNS
+367 STIGVKTNIGNGVTIAGGFEVGKNVRIESSTYISGGLDISGGFESDGGVILGTNS
-377 HIGDNITIG
+377 IGTNLLEINQMFSEKIAIG
-386 TGAIISSG
+386 TGVHIAKG
-394 AELNNGIIIGTGDN
+394 VGIAVDN
-408 DSFVFTG
+408 DG
-415 NNAGPYNSKIGKD
+415 ILNWGRD
-428 IEISRGVSLGTQTNG
+428 IQGSYTI
-443 EGYYVEGIAFYGGTG
+443 
-458 AFGMNSNGDFS
+458 
-469 WTTDDHNI
+469 
-477 SAMKTAATT
+477 KKAATT
-486 DDLSALATRVSTL
+486 DDLSALATRVSAL

>member
-1 MAQKY
+1 MLNFINPEKMAKKY

-49 LKASIASASGN
+49 LKASIASASGK

-65 EIDSKDSAT
+65 EIDSKDTAT
-74 LTSAKR
+74 LTSAKS

-110 YADEKVSALGS
+110 YADQKVSALGS

-144 VWNITDAINIDGKAY
+144 VWNITDAITIDGKAY

-167 VTAFSAAIDPAAT
+167 VTAFSAAINPAAT

-195 AKKSEIEDTAV
+195 AKWSQVEDAAISDVGFERDV
-206 ANVKFAQEEDVPQ
+206 AGED
-219 DNGVSFK
+219 NSYTFK
-226 KTITYVNGREA
+226 KTLTYVGGTKREV
-237 TTESDFNLLPATS
+237 DFGIVLDPATS

-265 AVDGKIGDVQ
+265 AVDGRVQ
-275 ITKTGTGYKIT
+275 GVKVY
-286 DEYDAHPV
+286 
-294 NIGSNTNIGE
+294 NSNTEGF
-304 NVIISG
+304 IIQNAQYNSLK
-310 AAIIGT
+310 AVIGT
-316 DDRGGGLFIKLGTTG
+316 DT
-331 NINEGP
+331 
-337 SSFICIGAELNNGVK
+337 K
-352 IGTNDYDKFYLGNKN
+352 IG
-367 NDASTIGVNS
+367 S
-377 HIGDNITIG
+377 
-386 TGAIISSG
+386 
-394 AELNNGIIIGTGDN
+394 
-408 DSFVFTG
+408 
-415 NNAGPYNSKIGKD
+415 NSKIGD
-428 IEISRGVSLGTQTNG
+428 SVNIGGNINIDNGVDLYDNIYISDGFESYEGVMLGTNAIGTDLQGVHQGFGTKIAIG
-443 EGYYVEGIAFYGGTG
+443 TGVQIAQGVGIAVDDSCLLV
-458 AFGMNSNGDFS
+458 FGREINGVYQ
-469 WTTDDHNI
+469 T
-477 SAMKTAATT
+477 KTAATA
-486 DDLSALATRVSTL
+486 DALSALAIRVSAL

>member
-1 MAQKY
+1 MANKY

-35 DLEEDKLQSDINKE
+35 DLEQDKLQSDINKE

-65 EIDSKDSAT
+65 EIDGKDTAT
-74 LTSAKR
+74 LTSAKS

-144 VWNITDAINIDGKAY
+144 VWNITDAVTIDGKAY

-195 AKKSEIEDTAV
+195 AKKSEIESEAV
-206 ANVKFAQEEDVPQ
+206 ANVKFTQEELGQ
-219 DNGVSFK
+219 ENGVSFK
-226 KTITYVNGREA
+226 ETITYINGRE
-237 TTESDFNLLPATS
+237 TDTDFGLAIDPATS
-250 TKAGVMS
+250 SKAGVMS

-265 AVDGKIGDVQ
+265 AVDRRIQGVIIERTQNSIQFSEEGGYSSFGTSVIGKSI
-275 ITKTGTGYKIT
+275 
-286 DEYDAHPV
+286 
-294 NIGSNTNIGE
+294 NIGNRVVIADDFEVEE
-304 NVIISG
+304 NVRIGKSTYISG
-310 AAIIGT
+310 GLDINDGFES
-316 DDRGGGLFIKLGTTG
+316 DGGVMLGT
-331 NINEGP
+331 N
-337 SSFICIGAELNNGVK
+337 S
-352 IGTNDYDKFYLGNKN
+352 IGTNLLKINQDFPTKIAIGAGVHIAKGVGITV
-367 NDASTIGVNS
+367 NDEGV
-377 HIGDNITIG
+377 
-386 TGAIISSG
+386 
-394 AELNNGIIIGTGDN
+394 L
-408 DSFVFTG
+408 VW
-415 NNAGPYNSKIGKD
+415 GKE
-428 IEISRGVSLGTQTNG
+428 IEGSYQVN
-443 EGYYVEGIAFYGGTG
+443 
-458 AFGMNSNGDFS
+458 
-469 WTTDDHNI
+469 
-477 SAMKTAATT
+477 TAATAN
-486 DDLSALATRVSTL
+486 DISALARRVTAL

>member
-1 MAQKY
+1 MAKKY

-65 EIDSKDSAT
+65 EIDGKDTAT
-74 LTSAKR
+74 LTSAKS

-110 YADEKVSALGS
+110 YADQKVSALGS

-144 VWNITDAINIDGKAY
+144 VWNITDAVTIDGKAY

-167 VTAFSAAIDPAAT
+167 VTAFSAAIDPATT

-187 GLQDLTSY
+187 GVQDLTPY
-195 AKKSEIEDTAV
+195 AKKSEIESEAI
-206 ANVKFAQEEDVPQ
+206 ANVKFTQEELGQ
-219 DNGVSFK
+219 ENGVSFK
-226 KTITYVNGREA
+226 KTITYVNGRE
-237 TTESDFNLLPATS
+237 TDTDFGLAIDPATS
-250 TKAGVMS
+250 SKAGVMS

-265 AVDGKIGDVQ
+265 AVDGKIQGVNVSFDTSNSEFIIREGDEPGDLSA
-275 ITKTGTGYKIT
+275 KTVMLRDGVHIYNDVHIGTGV
-286 DEYDAHPV
+286 D
-294 NIGSNTNIGE
+294 IGKNSQIGTNSLIKESVSINSNTNVGR
-304 NVIISG
+304 NTL
-310 AAIIGT
+310 IGT
-316 DDRGGGLFIKLGTTG
+316 GVEIDDYF
-331 NINEGP
+331 
-337 SSFICIGAELNNGVK
+337 K
-352 IGTNDYDKFYLGNKN
+352 IG
-367 NDASTIGVNS
+367 SVVNGEDVRIDI
-377 HIGDNITIG
+377 HIGDDSRKKVLLDNDLTIG
-386 TGAIISSG
+386 SSIILDGAYDIVGLTIGSSTKG
-394 AELNNGIIIGTGDN
+394 FGIN
-408 DSFVFTG
+408 KS
-415 NNAGPYNSKIGKD
+415 
-428 IEISRGVSLGTQTNG
+428 
-443 EGYYVEGIAFYGGTG
+443 
-458 AFGMNSNGDFS
+458 GDFV
-469 WTTDDHNI
+469 WGVNGTVQ
-477 SAMKTAATT
+477 TAATA
-486 DDLSALATRVSTL
+486 DSFSLMNNNLSALETRVSAL

>member
-1 MAQKY
+1 MAKKY

-35 DLEEDKLQSDINKE
+35 DLEEDKLQSEINKE
-49 LKASIASASGN
+49 LKASIASASGK

-65 EIDSKDSAT
+65 EIDSKDTAT
-74 LTSAKR
+74 LTSAKS
-80 YADTKK
+80 YADTQK

-110 YADEKVSALGS
+110 YADQKVSALGS

-144 VWNITDAINIDGKAY
+144 VWNITDAVTIDGKAY

-206 ANVKFAQEEDVPQ
+206 ANVKFTQEEDTPQ
-219 DNGVSFK
+219 DNAVSFK

-237 TTESDFNLLPATS
+237 TTEMDLGILSATS

-265 AVDGKIGDVQ
+265 AVDGRIQGVKIYEDDTDGFIIQNTEYDNLKATIGTDVHIESAVNIRTGANIGINANIGDDIKIKTQGNGASLNGAYIGSQAELSDNAQ
-275 ITKTGTGYKIT
+275 IKRNVLIY
-286 DEYDAHPV
+286 EEV
-294 NIGSNTNIGE
+294 NIGNHAT
-304 NVIISG
+304 
-310 AAIIGT
+310 IGT
-316 DDRGGGLFIKLGTTG
+316 D
-331 NINEGP
+331 
-337 SSFICIGAELNNGVK
+337 S
-352 IGTNDYDKFYLGNKN
+352 IGTNILGIHQAYLNKIAIGN
-367 NDASTIGVNS
+367 GVQ
-377 HIGDNITIG
+377 I
-386 TGAIISSG
+386 AQ
-394 AELNNGIIIGTGDN
+394 
-408 DSFVFTG
+408 
-415 NNAGPYNSKIGKD
+415 
-428 IEISRGVSLGTQTNG
+428 GV
-443 EGYYVEGIAFYGGTG
+443 GIAVNDEGVLVWGKEIEGSYQVN
-458 AFGMNSNGDFS
+458 A
-469 WTTDDHNI
+469 
-477 SAMKTAATT
+477 AATAN
-486 DDLSALATRVSTL
+486 DISDLATRVSAL

>member
-1 MAQKY
+1 MLNFINPEKMAKKY

-65 EIDSKDSAT
+65 EIDGKDTAT
-74 LTSAKR
+74 LTSAKS

-110 YADEKVSALGS
+110 YADQKVSALGS

-144 VWNITDAINIDGKAY
+144 VWNITDAITIDGKAY

-167 VTAFSAAIDPAAT
+167 VTAFAGTIDPAT
-180 KNWDALQ
+180 TRIWDALQ

-195 AKKSEIEDTAV
+195 AKWSQVEEAAISDVEFERDVAGEDNSYT
-206 ANVKFAQEEDVPQ
+206 
-219 DNGVSFK
+219 FK
-226 KTITYVNGREA
+226 KTLTYVGGTKREV
-237 TTESDFNLLPATS
+237 DFGIILDPATS

-265 AVDGKIGDVQ
+265 AVDGRIQDVKIVKDTANTEV
-275 ITKTGTGYKIT
+275 GYKIT
-286 DEYDAHPV
+286 DLNGKNSV
-294 NIGSNTNIGE
+294 LIR
-304 NVIISG
+304 SG
-310 AAIIGT
+310 AQIW
-316 DDRGGGLFIKLGTTG
+316 D
-331 NINEGP
+331 
-337 SSFICIGAELNNGVK
+337 GV
-352 IGTNDYDKFYLGNKN
+352 
-367 NDASTIGVNS
+367 S
-377 HIGDNITIG
+377 IG
-386 TGAIISSG
+386 TGAYIQDG
-394 AELNNGIIIGTGDN
+394 AGIGYRVQIQEGINIGTTADN
-408 DSFVFTG
+408 AFEISNSNDRNARVGIYYGAKIFTDALIG
-415 NNAGPYNSKIGKD
+415 TNVKIGSN
-428 IEISRGVSLGTQTNG
+428 IEIGTHGESDTIIVRGIDLDNKIG
-443 EGYYVEGIAFYGGTG
+443 
-458 AFGMNSNGDFS
+458 FGLNSGDFK
-469 WTTDDHNI
+469 WKWENGV
-477 SAMKTAATT
+477 KTAATT
-486 DDLSALATRVSTL
+486 DDLSALASRVSAL

>member
-1 MAQKY
+1 MAKKY

-35 DLEEDKLQSDINKE
+35 DLEQDKLQSDINKE
-49 LKASIASASGN
+49 LKASIASASGK

-65 EIDSKDSAT
+65 EIDSKDAAT
-74 LTSAKR
+74 LTSAKS

-110 YADEKVSALGS
+110 YADQKVSALGS

-144 VWNITDAINIDGKAY
+144 VWNITDAVTIDGKAY

-187 GLQDLTSY
+187 GVQDLTPY
-195 AKKSEIEDTAV
+195 AKKSEIESEAV
-206 ANVKFAQEEDVPQ
+206 ANVKFTQEELGQ
-219 DNGVSFK
+219 ENGVSFK
-226 KTITYVNGREA
+226 ETITYVNGRE
-237 TTESDFNLLPATS
+237 TDTDFGLAIDPATS

-265 AVDGKIGDVQ
+265 AVDGRIQGVKIAKEESPHKGYRISDLNGLNIVTIKPGVRIFDNAYLGTDVT
-275 ITKTGTGYKIT
+275 ISDGANIGVVNIKNS
-286 DEYDAHPV
+286 V
-294 NIGSNTNIGE
+294 NIGYQVNIADDVRIGKTGSDDDVEIHIGTKTEDNNIQLCKALRIGSDIPLNLGE
-304 NVIISG
+304 NEQ
-310 AAIIGT
+310 
-316 DDRGGGLFIKLGTTG
+316 
-331 NINEGP
+331 NIV
-337 SSFICIGAELNNGVK
+337 GVT
-352 IGTNDYDKFYLGNKN
+352 IGTNRGFGMD
-367 NDASTIGVNS
+367 
-377 HIGDNITIG
+377 
-386 TGAIISSG
+386 SSG
-394 AELNNGIIIGTGDN
+394 IFTWGING
-408 DSFVFTG
+408 
-415 NNAGPYNSKIGKD
+415 SK
-428 IEISRGVSLGTQTNG
+428 
-443 EGYYVEGIAFYGGTG
+443 
-458 AFGMNSNGDFS
+458 
-469 WTTDDHNI
+469 
-477 SAMKTAATT
+477 KTAATT
-486 DDLSALATRVSTL
+486 DDLSALATRVSAL

>member
-1 MAQKY
+1 MLNFINPEKMAKKY

-49 LKASIASASGN
+49 LKASIASASGK

-65 EIDSKDSAT
+65 EIDGKDTAT
-74 LTSAKR
+74 LTSANS

-86 TEAVSAAATDAT
+86 TEAVNAAAKDAT

-110 YADEKVSALGS
+110 YADQKVSALGS
-121 VYTTKGSCTAAQ
+121 VYKTKGSCTAAL
-133 LKALTSAKAGD
+133 LKSFTSARAGD
-144 VWNITDAINIDGKAY
+144 VWNITDAISIDGKAY

-167 VTAFSAAIDPAAT
+167 VKTFSAAIDPATT

-237 TTESDFNLLPATS
+237 TTESDIGILPATS

-265 AVDGKIGDVQ
+265 AVDGRVQGVKVYNSNTEGFIIQNTQFNSLKAVIGTDTKIGDSVNIGANINIDNGVDLHDNIYISDGFESYEGVMLGTNVIGTNLQEVHQGFGTKIAIGTGVQ
-275 ITKTGTGYKIT
+275 ITQGVGI
-286 DEYDAHPV
+286 AV
-294 NIGSNTNIGE
+294 
-304 NVIISG
+304 
-310 AAIIGT
+310 
-316 DDRGGGLFIKLGTTG
+316 DDSCLLVFGREI
-331 NINEGP
+331 
-337 SSFICIGAELNNGVK
+337 NGV
-352 IGTNDYDKFYLGNKN
+352 Y
-367 NDASTIGVNS
+367 
-377 HIGDNITIG
+377 
-386 TGAIISSG
+386 
-394 AELNNGIIIGTGDN
+394 
-408 DSFVFTG
+408 
-415 NNAGPYNSKIGKD
+415 
-428 IEISRGVSLGTQTNG
+428 QT
-443 EGYYVEGIAFYGGTG
+443 
-458 AFGMNSNGDFS
+458 
-469 WTTDDHNI
+469 
-477 SAMKTAATT
+477 KTAATT
-486 DDLSALATRVSTL
+486 DGLSALATRVSAL